1 MYLLSLNTPSL
12 VSNSTVLNVFAVA
25 GVVVVVVVVI
35 VIVVVVVVVVVVQ
48 PPTLMLEQEDNY
60 LNPGPYGGMHRTVLW
75 CQCNVQEACC

>member
-35 VIVVVVVVVVVVQ
+35 VIVVVVVVVVQ

-60 LNPGPYGGMHRTVLW
+60 LNPCPYGGIHRTVLW

>member
-25 GVVVVVVVVI
+25 GVVVGGVGVGVG
-35 VIVVVVVVVVVVQ
+35 VVVVVVVQ
-48 PPTLMLEQEDNY
+48 PPTLTLEQEDNY
-60 LNPGPYGGMHRTVLW
+60 LNPCPYGGIHRTVLW

>member
-35 VIVVVVVVVVVVQ
+35 VIVVVVVVVVQ

-60 LNPGPYGGMHRTVLW
+60 LNPGAYGGIHRTVLW

>member
-35 VIVVVVVVVVVVQ
+35 VIVVVVVVVVQ

-60 LNPGPYGGMHRTVLW
+60 LNPGAYGRIHRTVVR

>member
-35 VIVVVVVVVVVVQ
+35 VIVVVVVVVVQ

-60 LNPGPYGGMHRTVLW
+60 LIPGAYGGIHRTVLW